1 MSKRFLTLAAM
12 FMLAASAFAVP
23 AKRVKR
29 QVQQPDGS
37 VLTVM
42 LRGDE
47 NFHYTSTEDGQP
59 LVQRADGAYCYATLD
74 SNGKLTASA
83 QVAHDVESRGAAEL
97 SFLNYYTAESQKV
110 RSLGMERAKQRNARR
125 MARLANRGVVDA
137 SGKPVRRV
145 MAGATGGE
153 GIGVTGKR
161 KGLVILV
168 NFKDKKMQSKH
179 TQAEWNDYFNKVGY
193 NKYGNNGSVHDYFYA
208 QSYGKLDL
216 EFDVIGPVTVS
227 KNMASYGA
235 NDAQGNDIDPAGMIK
250 EACEL
255 AYAKEKMDMSQ
266 YDWDGDG
273 AVDQVYV
280 IYAGYGEAAGGE
292 PNTIWPHE
300 WDIQSGGYSLVLGGQ
315 RIRTYACSSEL
326 NGGSGT
332 YISGIG
338 TACHEFSH
346 CMGIPDF
353 YDTAGGG
360 CFGMDAWDLMDYG
373 SYGGDGYEPTGY
385 NTYEK
390 WVSGWIEPTIL
401 TAPCYIKNMK
411 PLSDAPEACVV
422 FNEAN
427 KNEYYIFENRQLKG
441 TDVALPNHG
450 MLVIHVDYDQKVWFD
465 NEVNNTSNH
474 QRFTVVPADNKLTS
488 ETVTGDTYP
497 GTTKSTELTDTSK
510 PAATLFNANSD
521 GRKFLGKPVTEITEK
536 DGLIS
541 FTFMGGVNLDAP
553 QPKVMNMT
561 ATSFTGGWNAV
572 DGAESYTVELREK
585 STQPSVDE
593 AVKLSEDLSK
603 WGEKLAVEGTIDIS
617 SNLDSK
623 MQNKG
628 WTGDKVFECPG
639 CAKIGTAKKQ
649 GNLTS
654 PLITDNSS
662 ASVTVRLSAS
672 AYAKD
677 ATDITVSLLD
687 NDDATIA
694 EQTIKMDGTMATIV
708 LDNADMKDY
717 KVMVQPKK
725 RGYIYFVGI
734 YDGDYSAEDFLSM
747 NVAPKT
753 AMKAVA
759 QRFTGIKTT
768 SYKFDKLTAGTAYQW
783 RVCAVAGDAMSK
795 WSAWQTADLS
805 TWSGINGVTE
815 NLTQL
820 AAGDLVKVYSSV
832 GTALGTMTYG
842 DFCRMALPA
851 GVYVVKS
858 AKTTLKVTKQEAL

>member
-1 MSKRFLTLAAM
+1 MSKRFLTIAAM

-292 PNTIWPHE
+292 KNTIWPHE
-300 WDIQSGGYSLVLGGQ
+300 WDIEGGGYSLVLGGQ

-326 NGGSGT
+326 NGGNGT
-332 YISGIG
+332 DISGIG

-401 TAPCYIKNMK
+401 TEPCYIKNMK

-585 STQPSVDE
+585 SNLPSVDE

-617 SNLDSK
+617 ADLDSK

-672 AYAKD
+672 AYGKD

-694 EQTIKMDGTMATIV
+694 EQTIKMDGMMATIV

-734 YDGDYSAEDFLSM
+734 YDGNYSAEDFQSM

-753 AMKAVA
+753 AMKAAA

-768 SYKFDKLTAGTAYQW
+768 SYKFDKLTAGTTYQW

-858 AKTTLKVTKQEAL
+858 AKTTLKVTK

>member
-137 SGKPVRRV
+137 SGKPVRKV

-227 KNMASYGA
+227 KNMAAYGA

-292 PNTIWPHE
+292 KNTIWPHE
-300 WDIQSGGYSLVLGGQ
+300 WDIQGGGYSLVLGGQ

-326 NGGSGT
+326 NGGNGT
-332 YISGIG
+332 DISGIG

-561 ATSFTGGWNAV
+561 ETSFTGGWNAV

-585 STQPSVDE
+585 SNLPSVDE

-617 SNLDSK
+617 ADLDSK

-672 AYAKD
+672 AYGKD
-677 ATDITVSLLD
+677 ATDVTVSLLD
-687 NDDATIA
+687 DDDATIA

-734 YDGDYSAEDFLSM
+734 YDGNYSAEDFQSM

-753 AMKAVA
+753 AMKVAA

-768 SYKFDKLTAGTAYQW
+768 SYKFDKLTAGTTYQW

-858 AKTTLKVTKQEAL
+858 AKITLKVTK

>member
-1 MSKRFLTLAAM
+1 M

-292 PNTIWPHE
+292 ANTIWPHE

-326 NGGSGT
+326 NGGYGT
-332 YISGIG
+332 DISGIG

-401 TAPCYIKNMK
+401 TEPCYIKNMK

-561 ATSFTGGWNAV
+561 ETSFTGGWNAV

-585 STQPSVDE
+585 SNLPSVDE

-603 WGEKLAVEGTIDIS
+603 WGEKLAVDGTHDIS

-672 AYAKD
+672 AYGKD
-677 ATDITVSLLD
+677 VTDITVSLLD

-717 KVMVQPKK
+717 KVMVQPKE
-725 RGYIYFVGI
+725 RGYLFFVGI
-734 YDGDYSAEDFLSM
+734 YDGDYSAEDFQSM
-747 NVAPKT
+747 SVAPKT
-753 AMKAVA
+753 AMKAAA

-768 SYKFDKLTAGTAYQW
+768 SYKFDKLTAGITYQW

-795 WSAWQTADLS
+795 WSAWQTADLA

-815 NLTQL
+815 GAAQL

-842 DFCRMALPA
+842 DFCRMSLPA

-858 AKTTLKVTKQEAL
+858 AKTTPVRDKK

>member
-59 LVQRADGAYCYATLD
+59 LVQRADGAYCYATLGSD
-74 SNGKLTASA
+74 GKLTASA

-292 PNTIWPHE
+292 ANTIWPHE
-300 WDIQSGGYSLVLGGQ
+300 WDIQGGGYSFVLGGQ

-326 NGGSGT
+326 NGGYGT
-332 YISGIG
+332 DISGIG

-401 TAPCYIKNMK
+401 TEPCYIKNMK

-488 ETVTGDTYP
+488 ETVSGDTYP

-561 ATSFTGGWNAV
+561 ETSFTGGWNAV

-585 STQPSVDE
+585 SNLPSVDE

-617 SNLDSK
+617 ADLDSK

-672 AYAKD
+672 AYGKD

-694 EQTIKMDGTMATIV
+694 EQTITMDGMMATIV

-734 YDGDYSAEDFLSM
+734 YDGNYSAEDFLSM

-858 AKTTLKVTKQEAL
+858 AKTTLKVTK

>member
-1 MSKRFLTLAAM
+1 M

-59 LVQRADGAYCYATLD
+59 LVQRADGTYCYATLD

-292 PNTIWPHE
+292 ANTIWPHE

-326 NGGSGT
+326 NGGYGT
-332 YISGIG
+332 DISGIG

-401 TAPCYIKNMK
+401 TEPCYIKNMK

-465 NEVNNTSNH
+465 NEVNNTYNH

-553 QPKVMNMT
+553 QPKLMNMT
-561 ATSFTGGWNAV
+561 ETSFTGGWNAV

-617 SNLDSK
+617 ADLDSK

-672 AYAKD
+672 AYGKD

-694 EQTIKMDGTMATIV
+694 EQTIKMDGMMATIV

-725 RGYIYFVGI
+725 RGYLFFVGI
-734 YDGDYSAEDFLSM
+734 YDGNYSAEDFLSM

-753 AMKAVA
+753 VMKAAA
-759 QRFTGIKTT
+759 QRFMGIKTT
-768 SYKFDKLTAGTAYQW
+768 SYKFDKLTAGTTYQW

-795 WSAWQTADLS
+795 WSAWQTADLA

-842 DFCRMALPA
+842 DFCSMALPA

-858 AKTTLKVTKQEAL
+858 AKTTLKVTK

>member
-12 FMLAASAFAVP
+12 FILAASAFAVP

-292 PNTIWPHE
+292 KNTIWPHE
-300 WDIQSGGYSLVLGGQ
+300 WDIEGGGYSLVLGGQ

-326 NGGSGT
+326 NGGNGT
-332 YISGIG
+332 DISGIG

-401 TAPCYIKNMK
+401 TEPCYIKNMK

-521 GRKFLGKPVTEITEK
+521 GRKFLGKPVTDITEK

-561 ATSFTGGWNAV
+561 ETSFTGGWNAV

-585 STQPSVDE
+585 STQPSVDK

-617 SNLDSK
+617 ADLDSK

-672 AYAKD
+672 AYGKD
-677 ATDITVSLLD
+677 ATDVTVSLLD
-687 NDDATIA
+687 NDGATIA

-734 YDGDYSAEDFLSM
+734 YDGNYSAEDFQSM
-747 NVAPKT
+747 NVSPKT
-753 AMKAVA
+753 AMKAAA

-768 SYKFDKLTAGTAYQW
+768 SYKFEKLTAGITYQW

-858 AKTTLKVTKQEAL
+858 AKTTLKVTK

>member
-137 SGKPVRRV
+137 SGKPVRRI

-292 PNTIWPHE
+292 KNTIWPHE
-300 WDIQSGGYSLVLGGQ
+300 WDIEGGGYSLVLGGQ

-326 NGGSGT
+326 NGGYGT
-332 YISGIG
+332 DISGIG

-401 TAPCYIKNMK
+401 TEPCYIKNMK

-488 ETVTGDTYP
+488 ETVSGDTYP

-553 QPKVMNMT
+553 QPKLMNMT
-561 ATSFTGGWNAV
+561 ETSFTGGWNAV

-617 SNLDSK
+617 ADLDSK

-672 AYAKD
+672 AYGKD

-734 YDGDYSAEDFLSM
+734 YDGNYSAEDFQSM
-747 NVAPKT
+747 NVSPKT
-753 AMKAVA
+753 AMKAAA

-768 SYKFDKLTAGTAYQW
+768 SYKFDKLTAGTTYQW

-795 WSAWQTADLS
+795 WSAWQTADLA

-858 AKTTLKVTKQEAL
+858 AKITLKVTK

>member
-1 MSKRFLTLAAM
+1 M

-47 NFHYTSTEDGQP
+47 NFHYTSTEDDQP

-266 YDWDGDG
+266 YDWDGDD

-280 IYAGYGEAAGGE
+280 IYAGYGEAAGGDA
-292 PNTIWPHE
+292 NTIWPHE
-300 WDIQSGGYSLVLGGQ
+300 WDIQGGGYSLVLGGQ

-401 TAPCYIKNMK
+401 TEPCYIKNMK

-422 FNEAN
+422 FNEATR
-427 KNEYYIFENRQLKG
+427 NEYYIFENRQLKG

-561 ATSFTGGWNAV
+561 ETSFTGGWNAV

-617 SNLDSK
+617 SDLDSK

-672 AYAKD
+672 AYGKD

-694 EQTIKMDGTMATIV
+694 EQTITMDGMMATIV

-734 YDGDYSAEDFLSM
+734 YDGDYSAEDFQSM

-753 AMKAVA
+753 AMKAAA

-768 SYKFDKLTAGTAYQW
+768 SYKFDKLTAGITYQW

-795 WSAWQTADLS
+795 WSAWQTADLA
-805 TWSGINGVTE
+805 TWSGISGVTE

-858 AKTTLKVTKQEAL
+858 AKTTLKVTK

>member
-292 PNTIWPHE
+292 ANTIWPHE
-300 WDIQSGGYSLVLGGQ
+300 WDIQGGGYSLVLGGQ

-401 TAPCYIKNMK
+401 TEPCYIKNMK

-488 ETVTGDTYP
+488 ETVSGDTYP

-561 ATSFTGGWNAV
+561 ETSFTGGWNAV

-617 SNLDSK
+617 ADLDSK

-672 AYAKD
+672 AYGKD

-694 EQTIKMDGTMATIV
+694 EQTIKMDGMMATIV

-734 YDGDYSAEDFLSM
+734 YDGNYSAEDFLSM

-753 AMKAVA
+753 AMKAAA

-768 SYKFDKLTAGTAYQW
+768 SYKFDKLTAGTTYQW

-795 WSAWQTADLS
+795 WSAWQTADLA

-815 NLTQL
+815 SAAQL

-858 AKTTLKVTKQEAL
+858 AKTTLKVTK

>member
-83 QVAHDVESRGAAEL
+83 QVAHDVESRGAVEL

-292 PNTIWPHE
+292 ANTIWPHE
-300 WDIQSGGYSLVLGGQ
+300 WDIQGGGYSLVLGGQ

-326 NGGSGT
+326 NGGYGT
-332 YISGIG
+332 DISGIG

-561 ATSFTGGWNAV
+561 ETSFTGGWNAV

-585 STQPSVDE
+585 SNLPSVDE

-603 WGEKLAVEGTIDIS
+603 WGEKLAVEGNVDIS
-617 SNLDSK
+617 ADLDSK

-672 AYAKD
+672 AYGKD

-734 YDGDYSAEDFLSM
+734 YDGDYSAEDFQSM

-753 AMKAVA
+753 AMKAAA

-768 SYKFDKLTAGTAYQW
+768 SYKFDKLTAGITYQW

-842 DFCRMALPA
+842 DFCRMSLPA

-858 AKTTLKVTKQEAL
+858 AKTTLKVTK

>member
-137 SGKPVRRV
+137 SGKPVRRI

-292 PNTIWPHE
+292 KNTIWPHE
-300 WDIQSGGYSLVLGGQ
+300 WDIEGGGYSLVLGGQ

-326 NGGSGT
+326 NGGYGT
-332 YISGIG
+332 DISGIG

-401 TAPCYIKNMK
+401 TEPCYIKNMK

-488 ETVTGDTYP
+488 ETVSGDTYP

-553 QPKVMNMT
+553 QPKLMNMT
-561 ATSFTGGWNAV
+561 ETSFTGGWNAV

-617 SNLDSK
+617 ADLDSK

-672 AYAKD
+672 AYGKD
-677 ATDITVSLLD
+677 VTDITVSLLD

-717 KVMVQPKK
+717 KVMVQPKE
-725 RGYIYFVGI
+725 RGYLFFVGI
-734 YDGDYSAEDFLSM
+734 YDGNYSAEDFQSM

-753 AMKAVA
+753 AMKAAA
-759 QRFTGIKTT
+759 QRFTGIKAT
-768 SYKFDKLTAGTAYQW
+768 SYKFDKLTAGITYQW

-815 NLTQL
+815 SAAQL
-820 AAGDLVKVYSSV
+820 AAGDVVKVYSSV

-858 AKTTLKVTKQEAL
+858 AKTTLKVTK

>member
-300 WDIQSGGYSLVLGGQ
+300 WDIEGGGYSLVLGGQ

-326 NGGSGT
+326 NGGNGT
-332 YISGIG
+332 DISGIG

-401 TAPCYIKNMK
+401 TDPCYIKNMK

-521 GRKFLGKPVTEITEK
+521 GRKFLGKPETEITEK

-561 ATSFTGGWNAV
+561 ETSFTGGWNAV

-603 WGEKLAVEGTIDIS
+603 WGEKLAVEGNVDIS
-617 SNLDSK
+617 ADLDSK

-734 YDGDYSAEDFLSM
+734 YDGDYSAEDFQSM

-753 AMKAVA
+753 AMKAAA

-768 SYKFDKLTAGTAYQW
+768 SYKFDKLTAGITYQW

-795 WSAWQTADLS
+795 WSAWQTADLA

-815 NLTQL
+815 SAAQL

-858 AKTTLKVTKQEAL
+858 AKTTLKVTK

>member
-12 FMLAASAFAVP
+12 LMLAASAFAVP

-292 PNTIWPHE
+292 ANTIWPHE
-300 WDIQSGGYSLVLGGQ
+300 WDIQGGGYSLVLGGQ

-488 ETVTGDTYP
+488 ETVSGDTYP

-561 ATSFTGGWNAV
+561 ETSFTGGWNAV

-617 SNLDSK
+617 ADLDSK

-672 AYAKD
+672 AYGKD
-677 ATDITVSLLD
+677 VTDITVSLLD

-734 YDGDYSAEDFLSM
+734 YDGNYSAEDFQSM
-747 NVAPKT
+747 NIAPKT
-753 AMKAVA
+753 AMKAAA

-768 SYKFDKLTAGTAYQW
+768 SYKFEKLTAGITYQW

-842 DFCRMALPA
+842 DFCRMSQPA

-858 AKTTLKVTKQEAL
+858 AKTTLKVAK

>member
-280 IYAGYGEAAGGE
+280 IYAGYGEAAGGDA
-292 PNTIWPHE
+292 NTIWPHE
-300 WDIQSGGYSLVLGGQ
+300 WDIQGGGYSLVLGGQ

-401 TAPCYIKNMK
+401 TEPCYIKNMK

-488 ETVTGDTYP
+488 ETVSGDTYP

-561 ATSFTGGWNAV
+561 ETSFTGGWNAV

-585 STQPSVDE
+585 SNLPSVDE

-617 SNLDSK
+617 ADLDSK

-672 AYAKD
+672 AYGKD

-694 EQTIKMDGTMATIV
+694 EQTITMDGMMATIV

-734 YDGDYSAEDFLSM
+734 YDGNYSAEDFLSM

-858 AKTTLKVTKQEAL
+858 AKTTLKVTK

>member
-1 MSKRFLTLAAM
+1 M

-292 PNTIWPHE
+292 ANTIWPHE
-300 WDIQSGGYSLVLGGQ
+300 WDIQGGGYSLVLGGQ

-326 NGGSGT
+326 NGGYGT
-332 YISGIG
+332 DISGIG

-488 ETVTGDTYP
+488 ETVSGDTYP

-561 ATSFTGGWNAV
+561 ETSFTGGWNAV

-603 WGEKLAVEGTIDIS
+603 WGEKLAVEGTNDIS
-617 SNLDSK
+617 ADLDSK

-672 AYAKD
+672 AYGKD
-677 ATDITVSLLD
+677 VTDITVSLLD

-734 YDGDYSAEDFLSM
+734 YDGNYSAEDFLSM

-753 AMKAVA
+753 AMKAAA

-768 SYKFDKLTAGTAYQW
+768 SYKFDKLTAGITYQW

-842 DFCRMALPA
+842 DFCRMSLPA

-858 AKTTLKVTKQEAL
+858 AKITLKVTK

>member
-1 MSKRFLTLAAM
+1 M

-280 IYAGYGEAAGGE
+280 IYAGYGEAAGGDK
-292 PNTIWPHE
+292 NTIWPHE

-326 NGGSGT
+326 NGGYGT
-332 YISGIG
+332 DISGIG

-401 TAPCYIKNMK
+401 TEPCYIKNMK

-561 ATSFTGGWNAV
+561 ETSFTGGWNAV

-585 STQPSVDE
+585 SNLPSVDE

-603 WGEKLAVEGTIDIS
+603 WGKNLSADGTNDIS
-617 SNLDSK
+617 SKLDSK

-639 CAKIGTAKKQ
+639 CAEIGTAKKQ

-687 NDDATIA
+687 SDDATIA

-717 KVMVQPKK
+717 KVMVQPKE
-725 RGYIYFVGI
+725 RGYLFFVGI
-734 YDGDYSAEDFLSM
+734 YDGDYSAEDFQSM

-753 AMKAVA
+753 AMKAAA

-768 SYKFDKLTAGTAYQW
+768 SYKFDKLTAGITYQW

-795 WSAWQTADLS
+795 WSAWQTADLA

-815 NLTQL
+815 GATQL

-842 DFCRMALPA
+842 DFCRMSLPA

-858 AKTTLKVTKQEAL
+858 AKTTLKVTK

>member
-110 RSLGMERAKQRNARR
+110 RSLGLERAKQRNARR

-292 PNTIWPHE
+292 ANTIWPHE
-300 WDIQSGGYSLVLGGQ
+300 WDIQGGGYSLVLGGK

-326 NGGSGT
+326 NGGYGT
-332 YISGIG
+332 DISGIG

-385 NTYEK
+385 NAYEK

-561 ATSFTGGWNAV
+561 ETSFTGGWNAV

-585 STQPSVDE
+585 SNLPSVDE

-617 SNLDSK
+617 ADLDSK

-672 AYAKD
+672 AYGKD

-694 EQTIKMDGTMATIV
+694 EQTITMDGMMATIV

-734 YDGDYSAEDFLSM
+734 YDGNYSAEDFQSM

-753 AMKAVA
+753 AMKAAA

-768 SYKFDKLTAGTAYQW
+768 SYKFDKLTAGITYQW

-795 WSAWQTADLS
+795 WSAWQTADIS

-820 AAGDLVKVYSSV
+820 AAGELVRVYSSV
-832 GTALGTMTYG
+832 GTAFGTMTYG
-842 DFCRMALPA
+842 DFCRMSLPA

-858 AKTTLKVTKQEAL
+858 AKTTLKVAK

>member
-280 IYAGYGEAAGGE
+280 IYAGYGEAAGGDA
-292 PNTIWPHE
+292 NTIWPHE
-300 WDIQSGGYSLVLGGQ
+300 WDIQGGGYSLVLGGQ

-401 TAPCYIKNMK
+401 TEPCYIKNMK

-521 GRKFLGKPVTEITEK
+521 GRKFLGKPVTDITEK

-585 STQPSVDE
+585 STQPSVDK
-593 AVKLSEDLSK
+593 AVKVSEDLSK
-603 WGEKLAVEGTIDIS
+603 WGEKLTAESNNDIS
-617 SNLDSK
+617 ADLDSK

-662 ASVTVRLSAS
+662 ASVTIRLSS
-672 AYAKD
+672 SVYGKD

-694 EQTIKMDGTMATIV
+694 EQTITMDGTMATIV
-708 LDNADMKDY
+708 FDNADMKDY

-725 RGYIYFVGI
+725 RGYIYFIGI
-734 YDGDYSAEDFLSM
+734 YDGNYSAEDFQSM

-753 AMKAVA
+753 AMKAAA

-768 SYKFDKLTAGTAYQW
+768 SYKFDKLTAGITYQW

-795 WSAWQTADLS
+795 WSAWQTADLA

-815 NLTQL
+815 SAAQL

-858 AKTTLKVTKQEAL
+858 AKITLKVTK

>member
-292 PNTIWPHE
+292 ANTIWPHE
-300 WDIQSGGYSLVLGGQ
+300 WDIQGGGYSLVLGGQ

-326 NGGSGT
+326 NGGYGT
-332 YISGIG
+332 DISGIG

-401 TAPCYIKNMK
+401 TEPCYIKNMK

-561 ATSFTGGWNAV
+561 ETSFTGGWNAV

-617 SNLDSK
+617 ANLDSK

-734 YDGDYSAEDFLSM
+734 YDGNYSAEDFQSM
-747 NVAPKT
+747 NIAPKT
-753 AMKAVA
+753 AMKAAA

-768 SYKFDKLTAGTAYQW
+768 SYKFEKLTAGITYQW

-842 DFCRMALPA
+842 DFCRMSQPA

-858 AKTTLKVTKQEAL
+858 AKTTLKVAK

>member
-292 PNTIWPHE
+292 ANTIWPHE
-300 WDIQSGGYSLVLGGQ
+300 WDIQGGGYSLVLGGQ

-401 TAPCYIKNMK
+401 TEPCYIKNMK

-553 QPKVMNMT
+553 QPKLMNMT
-561 ATSFTGGWNAV
+561 ETSFTGGWNAV

-585 STQPSVDE
+585 STQPSVDK
-593 AVKLSEDLSK
+593 AVKVSEDLSK

-617 SNLDSK
+617 ADLDSK

-672 AYAKD
+672 AYGKD
-677 ATDITVSLLD
+677 ATDVTVSLLD
-687 NDDATIA
+687 NDGATIA

-734 YDGDYSAEDFLSM
+734 YDGNYSAEDFLSM

-753 AMKAVA
+753 AMKSAA

-768 SYKFDKLTAGTAYQW
+768 SYKFEKLTAGITYQW

-795 WSAWQTADLS
+795 WSAWQTADLA

-815 NLTQL
+815 SAAQL
-820 AAGDLVKVYSSV
+820 AADDLVRVYSSV

-858 AKTTLKVTKQEAL
+858 AKTTLKVTK

>member
-292 PNTIWPHE
+292 KNTIWPHE

-326 NGGSGT
+326 NGGYGT
-332 YISGIG
+332 DISGIG

-401 TAPCYIKNMK
+401 TEPCYIKNMK

-541 FTFMGGVNLDAP
+541 LTFMGGVNLDAP

-561 ATSFTGGWNAV
+561 ETSFTGGWNAV

-585 STQPSVDE
+585 SNLPSVDE

-603 WGEKLAVEGTIDIS
+603 WGKNLSADGTNDIS
-617 SNLDSK
+617 SKLDSK

-639 CAKIGTAKKQ
+639 CAKIGTTKKQ

-662 ASVTVRLSAS
+662 ASVTVRLSS
-672 AYAKD
+672 SVYGKD
-677 ATDITVSLLD
+677 ATDIIVSLLD
-687 NDDATIA
+687 NNDATIA

-717 KVMVQPKK
+717 KVMVQPKE

-734 YDGDYSAEDFLSM
+734 YDGDYSAEDFQSM

-753 AMKAVA
+753 AMKAAA

-768 SYKFDKLTAGTAYQW
+768 SYKFDKLTAGITYQW

-795 WSAWQTADLS
+795 WSAWQTADLA

-815 NLTQL
+815 SAAQL

-842 DFCRMALPA
+842 DFCRMSLPA

-858 AKTTLKVTKQEAL
+858 AKTTLKVTK

>member
-1 MSKRFLTLAAM
+1 MPKRFLTLAAM

-292 PNTIWPHE
+292 ANTIWPHE
-300 WDIQSGGYSLVLGGQ
+300 WDIQGGGYSLVLGGQ

-488 ETVTGDTYP
+488 ETVSGDTYP

-561 ATSFTGGWNAV
+561 ETSFTGGWNAV

-617 SNLDSK
+617 ADLDSK

-672 AYAKD
+672 AYGKD
-677 ATDITVSLLD
+677 VTDITVSLLD

-734 YDGDYSAEDFLSM
+734 YDGNYSAEDFQSM
-747 NVAPKT
+747 NIAPKT
-753 AMKAVA
+753 AMKAAA

-768 SYKFDKLTAGTAYQW
+768 SYKFEKLTAGITYQW

-842 DFCRMALPA
+842 DFCRMSQPA

-858 AKTTLKVTKQEAL
+858 AKTTLKVAK

>member
-1 MSKRFLTLAAM
+1 M

-110 RSLGMERAKQRNARR
+110 RSLGMERAKQRNVRR

-153 GIGVTGKR
+153 GIGITGKR

-255 AYAKEKMDMSQ
+255 AYAKGKMDMSQ

-292 PNTIWPHE
+292 ANTIWPHE
-300 WDIQSGGYSLVLGGQ
+300 WDIQGGGYSLVLGGQ

-326 NGGSGT
+326 NGGNGT
-332 YISGIG
+332 DISGIG

-603 WGEKLAVEGTIDIS
+603 WGEKLAVDGTHDIS

-717 KVMVQPKK
+717 KVMVQPKE
-725 RGYIYFVGI
+725 RGYLFFVGI
-734 YDGDYSAEDFLSM
+734 YDGNYSAEDFQSM

-753 AMKAVA
+753 AMKAAA

-768 SYKFDKLTAGTAYQW
+768 SYKFDKLTAGITYQW

-858 AKTTLKVTKQEAL
+858 AKTTLKVTK

>member
-1 MSKRFLTLAAM
+1 M

-292 PNTIWPHE
+292 KNTIWPHE
-300 WDIQSGGYSLVLGGQ
+300 WDIQGGGYSLVLGGQ

-326 NGGSGT
+326 NGGNGT
-332 YISGIG
+332 DISGIG

-401 TAPCYIKNMK
+401 TEPCYIKNMK

-521 GRKFLGKPVTEITEK
+521 GRKFLGKPVTDITEK

-553 QPKVMNMT
+553 QPKLMNMT
-561 ATSFTGGWNAV
+561 ETSFTGGWNAV

-585 STQPSVDE
+585 STQPSVDK
-593 AVKLSEDLSK
+593 AVKVSEDLSK

-617 SNLDSK
+617 ADLDSK

-672 AYAKD
+672 AYGKD

-694 EQTIKMDGTMATIV
+694 EQTIKMDGMMATIV

-734 YDGDYSAEDFLSM
+734 YDGNYSAEDFLSM

-753 AMKAVA
+753 AMKAAA

-768 SYKFDKLTAGTAYQW
+768 SYKFDKLTAGITYQW

-842 DFCRMALPA
+842 DFCRMSLPA

-858 AKTTLKVTKQEAL
+858 AKITLKVTK

>member
-97 SFLNYYTAESQKV
+97 SFLNHYTAESQKV

-125 MARLANRGVVDA
+125 MARLAKRGVVDA

-292 PNTIWPHE
+292 ANTIWPHE
-300 WDIQSGGYSLVLGGQ
+300 WDIQGGGYSLVLGGQ

-326 NGGSGT
+326 NGGNGT
-332 YISGIG
+332 DISGIG

-401 TAPCYIKNMK
+401 TEPCYIKNMK

-561 ATSFTGGWNAV
+561 ETSFTGGWNAV

-585 STQPSVDE
+585 SNLPSVDE

-617 SNLDSK
+617 ADLDSK

-672 AYAKD
+672 AYGKD

-694 EQTIKMDGTMATIV
+694 EQTITMDGMMATIV

-734 YDGDYSAEDFLSM
+734 YDGDYSAEDFQSM

-753 AMKAVA
+753 AMKAAA

-768 SYKFDKLTAGTAYQW
+768 SYKFDKLTAGITYQW

-795 WSAWQTADLS
+795 WSAWQTADLA
-805 TWSGINGVTE
+805 TWSGISGVTE

-858 AKTTLKVTKQEAL
+858 AKTTLKVTK

>member
-280 IYAGYGEAAGGE
+280 IYAGYGEAAGGDA
-292 PNTIWPHE
+292 NTIWPHE
-300 WDIQSGGYSLVLGGQ
+300 WDIQGGGYSLVLGGQ

-401 TAPCYIKNMK
+401 TEPCYIKNMK

-521 GRKFLGKPVTEITEK
+521 GRKFLGKPVTDITEK

-585 STQPSVDE
+585 STQPSVDK
-593 AVKLSEDLSK
+593 AVKVSEDLSK
-603 WGEKLAVEGTIDIS
+603 WGEKLTAESNNDIS
-617 SNLDSK
+617 ADLDSK

-628 WTGDKVFECPG
+628 WTGDKVYECPG
-639 CAKIGTAKKQ
+639 CAKVGTAKKQ

-662 ASVTVRLSAS
+662 ASVTVRLSSS

-687 NDDATIA
+687 DDDATIA

-725 RGYIYFVGI
+725 RGYLYFVGI
-734 YDGDYSAEDFLSM
+734 YDGDYSAEDFLSQ

-753 AMKAVA
+753 AMKAAA

-768 SYKFDKLTAGTAYQW
+768 SYKFDKLTAGTTYQW

-795 WSAWQTADLS
+795 WSAWQTADLA

-815 NLTQL
+815 SAAQL

-832 GTALGTMTYG
+832 GTVLGTMTYG
-842 DFCRMALPA
+842 DFCRMSLPA

-858 AKTTLKVTKQEAL
+858 AKTTLKVTK

>member
-47 NFHYTSTEDGQP
+47 NFHYTSIEDGQP

-83 QVAHDVESRGAAEL
+83 QVAHDVESRGAVEL

-292 PNTIWPHE
+292 ANTIWPHE
-300 WDIQSGGYSLVLGGQ
+300 WDIQGGGYSLVLGGQ

-326 NGGSGT
+326 NGGNGT
-332 YISGIG
+332 DISGIG

-488 ETVTGDTYP
+488 ETVSGDTYP

-561 ATSFTGGWNAV
+561 ETSFTGGWNAV

-617 SNLDSK
+617 ADLDSK

-672 AYAKD
+672 AYGKD

-734 YDGDYSAEDFLSM
+734 YDGNYSAEDFQSM
-747 NVAPKT
+747 NVSPKT
-753 AMKAVA
+753 AMKAAA

-768 SYKFDKLTAGTAYQW
+768 SYKFDKLTAGTTYQW

-795 WSAWQTADLS
+795 WSAWQTADLA

-858 AKTTLKVTKQEAL
+858 AKITLKVTK

>member
-59 LVQRADGAYCYATLD
+59 LVQRADGAYCYATFD

-280 IYAGYGEAAGGE
+280 IYAGYGEAAGGDA
-292 PNTIWPHE
+292 NTIWPHE
-300 WDIQSGGYSLVLGGQ
+300 WDIQGGGYSLVLGGQ

-360 CFGMDAWDLMDYG
+360 CFGMDAWNLMDYG

-401 TAPCYIKNMK
+401 TEPCYIKNMK

-561 ATSFTGGWNAV
+561 ETSFTGGWNAV

-617 SNLDSK
+617 SDLDSK

-672 AYAKD
+672 AYGKD

-694 EQTIKMDGTMATIV
+694 EQTITMDGMMATIV

-734 YDGDYSAEDFLSM
+734 YDGDYSAEDFQSM

-753 AMKAVA
+753 AMKAAA

-768 SYKFDKLTAGTAYQW
+768 SYKFDKLTAGITYQW

-795 WSAWQTADLS
+795 WSAWQTADLA
-805 TWSGINGVTE
+805 TWSGISGVTE

-858 AKTTLKVTKQEAL
+858 AKTTLKVTK

>member
-97 SFLNYYTAESQKV
+97 SFLNYYTTESQKV

-292 PNTIWPHE
+292 ANTIWPHE
-300 WDIQSGGYSLVLGGQ
+300 WDIQGGGYSLVLGGQ

-401 TAPCYIKNMK
+401 TEPCYIKNMK

-585 STQPSVDE
+585 SNLPSVDE

-617 SNLDSK
+617 SDLDSK

-734 YDGDYSAEDFLSM
+734 YDGDYSAEDFQSM

-753 AMKAVA
+753 AMKAAA

-768 SYKFDKLTAGTAYQW
+768 SYKFDKLTAGITYQW

-795 WSAWQTADLS
+795 WSAWQTADLA
-805 TWSGINGVTE
+805 TWSGISGVTE

-858 AKTTLKVTKQEAL
+858 AKTTLKVTK

>member
-1 MSKRFLTLAAM
+1 M

-292 PNTIWPHE
+292 KNTIWPHE
-300 WDIQSGGYSLVLGGQ
+300 WDIEGGGYSLVLGGQ

-561 ATSFTGGWNAV
+561 ETSFTGGWNAV

-585 STQPSVDE
+585 SNLPSVDE

-617 SNLDSK
+617 ADLDSK

-672 AYAKD
+672 AYGKD
-677 ATDITVSLLD
+677 ATDVTVSLLD

-734 YDGDYSAEDFLSM
+734 YDGNYSAEDFQSM

-753 AMKAVA
+753 AMKAAA

-768 SYKFDKLTAGTAYQW
+768 SYKFDKLTAGITYQW

-795 WSAWQTADLS
+795 WSAWQTADLA

-815 NLTQL
+815 SAAQL

-858 AKTTLKVTKQEAL
+858 AKTTLKVTK

>member
-47 NFHYTSTEDGQP
+47 NFHYTSTEDDQP

-280 IYAGYGEAAGGE
+280 IYAGYGEAAGGDA
-292 PNTIWPHE
+292 NTIWPHE
-300 WDIQSGGYSLVLGGQ
+300 WDIQGGGYSLVLGGQ

-401 TAPCYIKNMK
+401 TEPCYIKNMK

-561 ATSFTGGWNAV
+561 ETSFTGGWNAV

-617 SNLDSK
+617 SDLDSK

-672 AYAKD
+672 AYGKD

-694 EQTIKMDGTMATIV
+694 EQTITMDGMMATIV

-734 YDGDYSAEDFLSM
+734 YDGDYSAEDFQSM

-753 AMKAVA
+753 AMKAAA

-768 SYKFDKLTAGTAYQW
+768 SYKFDKLTAGITYQW

-795 WSAWQTADLS
+795 WSAWQTADLA
-805 TWSGINGVTE
+805 TWSGISGVTE

-858 AKTTLKVTKQEAL
+858 AKTTLKVTK

>member
-292 PNTIWPHE
+292 ANTIWPHE
-300 WDIQSGGYSLVLGGQ
+300 WDIQGGGYSLVLGGQ

-488 ETVTGDTYP
+488 ETVSGDTYP

-561 ATSFTGGWNAV
+561 ETSFTGGWNAV

-617 SNLDSK
+617 ADLDSK

-734 YDGDYSAEDFLSM
+734 YDGNYSAEDFQSM
-747 NVAPKT
+747 NIAPKT
-753 AMKAVA
+753 AMKAAA

-768 SYKFDKLTAGTAYQW
+768 SYKFEKLTAGITYQW

-842 DFCRMALPA
+842 DFCRMSQPA

-858 AKTTLKVTKQEAL
+858 AKTTLKVAK

>member
-280 IYAGYGEAAGGE
+280 IYAGYGEAAGGDA
-292 PNTIWPHE
+292 NTIWPHE
-300 WDIQSGGYSLVLGGQ
+300 WDIQGGGYSLVLGGQ

-401 TAPCYIKNMK
+401 TEPCYIKNMK

-488 ETVTGDTYP
+488 ETVSGDTYP

-561 ATSFTGGWNAV
+561 ETSFTGGWNAV

-585 STQPSVDE
+585 SNLPSVDE

-617 SNLDSK
+617 ADLDSK

-672 AYAKD
+672 AYGKD

-694 EQTIKMDGTMATIV
+694 EQTITMDGMMATIV

-734 YDGDYSAEDFLSM
+734 YDGNYSAEDFLSM

-820 AAGDLVKVYSSV
+820 AAGDLVRVYSSV

-842 DFCRMALPA
+842 DFCRMSLPA

-858 AKTTLKVTKQEAL
+858 AKTTLKVTK

>member
-292 PNTIWPHE
+292 ANTIWPHE
-300 WDIQSGGYSLVLGGQ
+300 WDIQGGGYSLVLGGQ

-326 NGGSGT
+326 NGGYGT
-332 YISGIG
+332 DISGIG

-360 CFGMDAWDLMDYG
+360 CFGMDAWNLMDYG

-401 TAPCYIKNMK
+401 TEPCYIKNMK

-488 ETVTGDTYP
+488 ETVSGDTYP

-561 ATSFTGGWNAV
+561 ETSFTGGWNAV

-585 STQPSVDE
+585 SNLPSVDE

-617 SNLDSK
+617 ADLDSK

-672 AYAKD
+672 AYGKD

-694 EQTIKMDGTMATIV
+694 EQTITMDGMMATIV

-858 AKTTLKVTKQEAL
+858 AKTTLKVTK

>member
-1 MSKRFLTLAAM
+1 M

-125 MARLANRGVVDA
+125 MARLAKRGVVDA

-208 QSYGKLDL
+208 QSYGKLDF

-266 YDWDGDG
+266 YDRDGDG

-292 PNTIWPHE
+292 KNTIWPHE
-300 WDIQSGGYSLVLGGQ
+300 WDIEGGGYSLVLGGQ

-326 NGGSGT
+326 NGGNGT
-332 YISGIG
+332 DISGIG

-401 TAPCYIKNMK
+401 TEPCYIKNMK

-561 ATSFTGGWNAV
+561 ETSFTGGWNAV

-603 WGEKLAVEGTIDIS
+603 WGEKLAVEGNVDIS
-617 SNLDSK
+617 ADLDSK

-672 AYAKD
+672 AYGKD

-734 YDGDYSAEDFLSM
+734 YDGDYSAEDFQSM

-753 AMKAVA
+753 AMKAAA

-768 SYKFDKLTAGTAYQW
+768 SYKFDKLTAGITYQW

-820 AAGDLVKVYSSV
+820 AAGDLVRVYSSV

-842 DFCRMALPA
+842 DFCRMSLPA

-858 AKTTLKVTKQEAL
+858 AKTTLKVTK

>member
-1 MSKRFLTLAAM
+1 M

-97 SFLNYYTAESQKV
+97 SFLNYYTTESQKV

-227 KNMASYGA
+227 KNMAAYGA

-292 PNTIWPHE
+292 KNTIWPHE
-300 WDIQSGGYSLVLGGQ
+300 WDIEGGGYSLVLGGQ

-326 NGGSGT
+326 NGGNGT
-332 YISGIG
+332 DISGIG

-353 YDTAGGG
+353 YDTSGDS
-360 CFGMDAWDLMDYG
+360 FGMDAWDLMDYG

-427 KNEYYIFENRQLKG
+427 KNEYYLK
-441 TDVALPNHG
+441 
-450 MLVIHVDYDQKVWFD
+450 
-465 NEVNNTSNH
+465 S
-474 QRFTVVPADNKLTS
+474 
-488 ETVTGDTYP
+488 
-497 GTTKSTELTDTSK
+497 
-510 PAATLFNANSD
+510 
-521 GRKFLGKPVTEITEK
+521 
-536 DGLIS
+536 
-541 FTFMGGVNLDAP
+541 
-553 QPKVMNMT
+553 
-561 ATSFTGGWNAV
+561 
-572 DGAESYTVELREK
+572 
-585 STQPSVDE
+585 
-593 AVKLSEDLSK
+593 
-603 WGEKLAVEGTIDIS
+603 
-617 SNLDSK
+617 
-623 MQNKG
+623 
-628 WTGDKVFECPG
+628 
-639 CAKIGTAKKQ
+639 
-649 GNLTS
+649 
-654 PLITDNSS
+654 
-662 ASVTVRLSAS
+662 
-672 AYAKD
+672 
-677 ATDITVSLLD
+677 
-687 NDDATIA
+687 ATII
-694 EQTIKMDGTMATIV
+694 QYTIKG
-708 LDNADMKDY
+708 
-717 KVMVQPKK
+717 
-725 RGYIYFVGI
+725 
-734 YDGDYSAEDFLSM
+734 
-747 NVAPKT
+747 
-753 AMKAVA
+753 
-759 QRFTGIKTT
+759 RF
-768 SYKFDKLTAGTAYQW
+768 
-783 RVCAVAGDAMSK
+783 MS
-795 WSAWQTADLS
+795 
-805 TWSGINGVTE
+805 
-815 NLTQL
+815 
-820 AAGDLVKVYSSV
+820 
-832 GTALGTMTYG
+832 
-842 DFCRMALPA
+842 R
-851 GVYVVKS
+851 
-858 AKTTLKVTKQEAL
+858 

>member
-59 LVQRADGAYCYATLD
+59 LVQRADGAYCYATFD

-97 SFLNYYTAESQKV
+97 SFLNYYTTESQKV

-145 MAGATGGE
+145 MAGATSGE

-292 PNTIWPHE
+292 KNTIWPHE
-300 WDIQSGGYSLVLGGQ
+300 WDIQGGGYSLVLGGQ

-326 NGGSGT
+326 NGGNGT
-332 YISGIG
+332 DISGIG

-401 TAPCYIKNMK
+401 TEPCYIKNMK

-488 ETVTGDTYP
+488 ETVSGDTYP

-561 ATSFTGGWNAV
+561 ETSFTGGWNAV

-585 STQPSVDE
+585 STQPSVDK
-593 AVKLSEDLSK
+593 AVKVSEDLSK

-617 SNLDSK
+617 ADLDSK

-672 AYAKD
+672 AYGKD
-677 ATDITVSLLD
+677 ATDVTVSLLD
-687 NDDATIA
+687 NDGATIA

-734 YDGDYSAEDFLSM
+734 YDGNYSAEDFQSM
-747 NVAPKT
+747 NVSPKT
-753 AMKAVA
+753 AMKAAA

-768 SYKFDKLTAGTAYQW
+768 SYKFDKLTAGITYQW

-820 AAGDLVKVYSSV
+820 AADELVRVYSSV

-842 DFCRMALPA
+842 DFCRMSLPA

-858 AKTTLKVTKQEAL
+858 AKTTLKVTK

>member
-12 FMLAASAFAVP
+12 FMFAASAFAVP

-125 MARLANRGVVDA
+125 MSRLANRGVVDA

-292 PNTIWPHE
+292 ANTIWPHE
-300 WDIQSGGYSLVLGGQ
+300 WDIQGGGYSLVLGGQ

-401 TAPCYIKNMK
+401 TEPCYIKNMK

-465 NEVNNTSNH
+465 NEVNNASNH

-553 QPKVMNMT
+553 QPKMMNMT
-561 ATSFTGGWNAV
+561 ETSFTGGWNAV

-617 SNLDSK
+617 ADLDSK

-672 AYAKD
+672 AYGKD

-694 EQTIKMDGTMATIV
+694 EQTIKMDGMMATIV

-734 YDGDYSAEDFLSM
+734 YDGNYSAEDFQSM

-753 AMKAVA
+753 AMKAAA

-815 NLTQL
+815 SAAQL
-820 AAGDLVKVYSSV
+820 AAGDLVRVYSSV
-832 GTALGTMTYG
+832 GTVLGTMTYG

-858 AKTTLKVTKQEAL
+858 AKTTLKVTK